1 MSRSDQMKKYI
12 LLASIT
18 IVSVVV
24 DQITK
29 LAIVDKFYLGESYSI
44 ISNFF
49 NFTYVRNTGAAF
61 GMLGKLPDSVR
72 VPFFVMIP
80 IVALVLVGYYYYKTP
95 YSNKYT
101 LIAFSLISGGA
112 IGNLIDRA
120 RLNYVIDFLHFYVGD
135 WHFAV
140 FNVADSVITIGV
152 GMILLGIIYEDY
164 IVKRKK
170 VR

>member
-1 MSRSDQMKKYI
+1 MNKADQMKKY
-12 LLASIT
+12 LLLVSIT
-18 IVSVVV
+18 IVSVII

-29 LAIVDKFYLGESYSI
+29 LAIVDKFYLGESI
-44 ISNFF
+44 PVINNFF
-49 NFTYVRNTGAAF
+49 HFTYVRNTGAAF
-61 GMLGKLPDSVR
+61 GMLGKLPEAVR

-95 YSNKYT
+95 YSNKFT

-120 RLNYVIDFLHFYVGD
+120 RLNYVIDFLHFFVGD

-140 FNVADSVITIGV
+140 FNIADSVITVGV
-152 GMILLGIIYEDY
+152 AIILIGIIYEDY
-164 IVKRKK
+164 IIKRKK
-170 VR
+170 VS